1 MQIKIFGEWDMRKF
15 TKIMA
20 MLLAV
25 LLLVGIMPPK
35 AQAAGSTK
43 LIALTF
49 DDGPS
54 SANTG
59 RLLDGL
65 KARGAHV
72 SFFMTGQNA
81 KRNPSLVKRAY
92 EEGHQICSHTYDHAL
107 LTKLSNSEI
116 RSELDKTNKILDDA
130 IGYDLA
136 YSLRPP
142 YGGYNDRV
150 LSTAN
155 TPCYYWSV
163 DTRDW
168 ESRNANAAYNMFMK
182 YAKDG
187 SIVLMH
193 DLYGTTVTAAL
204 NAIDT
209 LQKQGYEF
217 VTLSELQVRRGIT
230 PMAGKIY
237 FDIYPSSHGTDKPL
251 SNPAI
256 SYQQTDGGKKVVIKG
271 DSRARII
278 YTTDGTDPTPEHGYR
293 YKGAFPV
300 KDKTTVKAISVVN
313 WNGFKSGIVS
323 KKISYTTLATP
334 KLTAADGK
342 ITLTGITGGANY
354 YYTTN
359 GKTPTSSSAR
369 YTGSFT
375 AVPDTV
381 YTVKGIG
388 GGYYSSASVWA
399 TYGSSGKLYTDMRP
413 GIWYYAAA
421 DRAVGEGMLEL
432 VGTKLAPHSA
442 VTRAQLVTMLYRM
455 SGSPSV
461 KGEMPF
467 DDVPESAKYYEAVKW
482 AYKNGIALGCGYG
495 KFKPDEYVT
504 REQTCTFLARYAQLC
519 GKDLSGLSE
528 KAINA
533 FADCDQVEP
542 GLAGNVNAMCALK
555 VVKGYEDGT
564 IGPKY
569 SITRA
574 EAATM
579 LTRLEDILK

>member
-1 MQIKIFGEWDMRKF
+1 MRKF

-72 SFFMTGQNA
+72 SFFMTGENA

-107 LTKLSNSEI
+107 LTDLTNAEIKQQLS
-116 RSELDKTNKILDDA
+116 KTNNILDDA

-142 YGGYNDRV
+142 YGGYSDRV
-150 LSTAN
+150 LNTVG

-209 LQKQGYEF
+209 LKKQGFEF
-217 VTLSELQVRRGIT
+217 VTLNELQVRRGVT
-230 PMAGKIY
+230 PTAGKIY
-237 FDIYPSSHGTDKPL
+237 FDVYPTSKGTGKALSSPV
-251 SNPAI
+251 I
-256 SYQQTDGGKKVVIKG
+256 SYKQTDGGKKVVITG

-293 YKGAFPV
+293 YKGAFSV
-300 KDKTTVKAISVVN
+300 KDKTTVKAISVVY

-323 KKISYTTLATP
+323 KKISYTKLATP
-334 KLTAADGK
+334 KITAANGK
-342 ITLTGITGGANY
+342 ITLSGLTNGASY

-359 GKTPTSSSAR
+359 GTTPTSSSYK
-369 YTGSFT
+369 YTGSF
-375 AVPDTV
+375 AAEPDTV

-388 GGYYSSASVWA
+388 RGYYSSGTVWA
-399 TYGSSGKLYTDMRP
+399 TYGSSGKLYTDVVP
-413 GIWYYAAA
+413 DIWYYKAA
-421 DRAVGEGMLEL
+421 DRAVGEGILDL
-432 VGTKLAPHSA
+432 NGTRLAPHSS
-442 VTRAQLVTMLYRM
+442 VTRAKLVGMLYRM
-455 SGSPSV
+455 AGSPIV
-461 KGEMPF
+461 EGGLPF
-467 DDVPESAKYYEAVKW
+467 FDVPENAAYYNAVCW
-482 AYKNGIALGCGYG
+482 AYKNGITIGCGFG
-495 KFKPDEYVT
+495 RFMPDEYVT
-504 REQTCTFLARYAQLC
+504 REQTCAFLARYAQSC
-519 GKDLSGLSE
+519 GMKLNELD
-528 KAINA
+528 KTAIND
-533 FADCDQVEP
+533 FADCEQVEP
-542 GLAGNVNAMCALK
+542 SVADSVNAMCALGI
-555 VVKGYEDGT
+555 VKGYEDGT
-564 IGPKY
+564 IGPKL
-569 SITRA
+569 SVTRA

>member
-1 MQIKIFGEWDMRKF
+1 MRKF
-15 TKIMA
+15 TKMTA
-20 MLLAV
+20 VLLTV
-25 LLLVGIMPPK
+25 LLLVGLIPPT
-35 AQAAGSTK
+35 AQAAGGKK

-54 SANTG
+54 SAQTG
-59 RLLDGL
+59 KLLDGL

-72 SFFMTGQNA
+72 SFFMTGENA

-92 EEGHQICSHTYDHAL
+92 EEGHQICSHTYNHAL
-107 LTKLSNSEI
+107 LTNLSNAEI
-116 RSELDKTNKILDDA
+116 KSQLDRTNKILDDA
-130 IGYDLA
+130 IGYDLSYA
-136 YSLRPP
+136 LRPP
-142 YGGYNDRV
+142 YGGYSDRV
-150 LSTAN
+150 LAAAN

-168 ESRNANAAYNMFMK
+168 ESRNANSAYNMFLK
-182 YAKDG
+182 YARDG

-217 VTLSELQVRRGIT
+217 VTLNELQVRRGIT
-230 PMAGKIY
+230 PTAGKIY
-237 FDIYPSSHGTDKPL
+237 FDVYPTSHGTDKAL
-251 SNPAI
+251 SAPVI
-256 SYQQTDGGKKVVIKG
+256 SYQQTDGGKKVVITG

-278 YTTDGTDPTPEHGYR
+278 YTTNGTDPTPENGYR

-300 KDKTTVKAISVVN
+300 SDKTTVKAISVVY

-334 KLTAADGK
+334 KISAADGK
-342 ITLTGITGGANY
+342 ISLSGMTDGASY
-354 YYTTN
+354 YYTENDTV
-359 GKTPTSSSAR
+359 PTSSAAK

-375 AVPDTV
+375 AMPDTV
-381 YTVKGIG
+381 YTVKGMG

-399 TYGSSGKLYTDMRP
+399 TYGASGKLYTDVKP

-421 DRAVGEGMLEL
+421 DRAVGEGILEL
-432 VGTKLAPHSA
+432 NGTRLLPHAA

-455 SGSPSV
+455 AGCPAV
-461 KGEMPF
+461 DGDMPF
-467 DDVPESAKYYEAVKW
+467 DDVPEGAAYYDAVMW
-482 AYKNGIALGCGYG
+482 AYKNGIALGCGYD
-495 KFKPDEYVT
+495 KFVPAALVT
-504 REQTCTFLARYAQLC
+504 REQTCAFLARYAEHC
-519 GKDLSGLSE
+519 GKDLSGLD
-528 KAINA
+528 KTAIDA
-533 FADCDQVEP
+533 FADRSTVEP
-542 GLAGNVNAMCALK
+542 NIIGSVNDMCALGIL
-555 VVKGYEDGT
+555 KGYEDGT

-569 SITRA
+569 PITRA

-579 LTRLEDILK
+579 LTRLEDALK

>member
-1 MQIKIFGEWDMRKF
+1 MRKF
-15 TKIMA
+15 TKITA
-20 MLLAV
+20 VLLTV
-25 LLLVGIMPPK
+25 LLLVGIMPPN
-35 AQAAGSTK
+35 AQAVGSTK

-54 SANTG
+54 AANTG

-107 LTKLSNSEI
+107 LTNLKNSDI
-116 RSELDKTNKILDDA
+116 KSQLDKTNKILDDA
-130 IGYDLA
+130 IGYDLS
-136 YSLRPP
+136 YCLRPP

-168 ESRNANAAYNMFMK
+168 ESRNANSAYNMFLR
-182 YAKDG
+182 YARDG

-230 PMAGKIY
+230 PTAGKIY
-237 FDIYPSSHGTDKPL
+237 FDVYPTSHGTDKPL
-251 SNPAI
+251 TAPVI
-256 SYQQTDGGKKVVIKG
+256 SYQQTDGGKKVIIKG

-293 YKGAFPV
+293 YKGAFSV
-300 KDKTTVKAISVVN
+300 NDKTTVKAISVVY

-342 ITLTGITGGANY
+342 ITLTGTTAGASY
-354 YYTTN
+354 YYTAN
-359 GKTPTSSSAR
+359 GAVPTSSSAR

-399 TYGSSGKLYTDMRP
+399 TYGASGKLYTDVKP

-421 DRAVGEGMLEL
+421 DRAVGEGILEL
-432 VGTKLAPHSA
+432 TGTKLLPHSA

-455 SGSPSV
+455 AGSPTVS
-461 KGEMPF
+461 GEMPF
-467 DDVPESAKYYEAVKW
+467 DDVPESAKYHDAVKW
-482 AYKNGIALGCGYG
+482 AYKSGITIGCGYG
-495 KFKPDEYVT
+495 KFEPDELVT
-504 REQTCTFLARYAQLC
+504 REQTCAFLTRYAEHL
-519 GKDLSGLSE
+519 GKDLSGLD
-528 KAINA
+528 KAAIDA
-533 FADCDQVEP
+533 FADSSAVEP
-542 GLAGNVNAMCALK
+542 SIAYSVNAMCALG
-555 VVKGYEDGT
+555 VVRGYEDGT
-564 IGPKY
+564 IGPRY
-569 SITRA
+569 PITRA
-574 EAATM
+574 EAAVM
-579 LTRLEDILK
+579 LTRLEDALK

>member
-1 MQIKIFGEWDMRKF
+1 MRKF
-15 TKIMA
+15 TKITA
-20 MLLAV
+20 VLLAV
-25 LLLVGIMPPK
+25 LLLVGIMPPN

-54 SANTG
+54 AANTG

-107 LTKLSNSEI
+107 LTNLKNSDI
-116 RSELDKTNKILDDA
+116 RSQLDKTNKILDDA
-130 IGYDLA
+130 IGYDLS
-136 YSLRPP
+136 YCLRPP

-168 ESRNANAAYNMFMK
+168 ESRNANSAYNMFLR
-182 YAKDG
+182 YARDG

-230 PMAGKIY
+230 PTAGKIY
-237 FDIYPSSHGTDKPL
+237 FDVYPTSHGTDKPL
-251 SNPAI
+251 TAPVI
-256 SYQQTDGGKKVVIKG
+256 SYQQTDGGKKVIIKG

-293 YKGAFPV
+293 YKGAFSV
-300 KDKTTVKAISVVN
+300 NDKTTVKAISVVY

-334 KLTAADGK
+334 KITAADGK
-342 ITLTGITGGANY
+342 ITLTGTTAGASY
-354 YYTTN
+354 YYTAN
-359 GKTPTSSSAR
+359 GAVPTSSSMR

-399 TYGSSGKLYTDMRP
+399 TYGASGKLYTDVKP

-421 DRAVGEGMLEL
+421 DRAVGEGILEL
-432 VGTKLAPHSA
+432 TGTKLLPHSA

-455 SGSPSV
+455 AGSPSV
-461 KGEMPF
+461 SGDMPF
-467 DDVPESAKYYEAVKW
+467 DDVPESAKYHDAVKW
-482 AYKNGIALGCGYG
+482 AYKSGITIGCGYG
-495 KFKPDEYVT
+495 KFEPDELVT
-504 REQTCTFLARYAQLC
+504 REQTCAFLTRYAEYL
-519 GKDLSGLSE
+519 GKDLSGLD
-528 KAINA
+528 KTAIDA
-533 FADCDQVEP
+533 FADSSAVEP
-542 GLAGNVNAMCALK
+542 SIAYSVNAMCALS
-555 VVKGYEDGT
+555 VVRGYEDGT
-564 IGPKY
+564 IGPRY
-569 SITRA
+569 PITRA
-574 EAATM
+574 EAAVM
-579 LTRLEDILK
+579 LTRLEDALK